1 MARVVRSVSEFVAS
15 VALKAVGADGPL
27 WFRGTSRR
35 SHRLQPS
42 LYRERPMG
50 HIGDV
55 DIAALMTLEGDL
67 IARFRERAQPYLSHA
82 LPESDL
88 ELLVIMQHFGLPT
101 RYLDWSESA
110 LVGLWFALESSK
122 PSRAR
127 VWVLDPTAWNRA
139 ALSHNGYER
148 GVLSIGDRRL
158 DGHAPTAVLDRMATY
173 PLAIWGAYNNERI
186 VGQKGAFTIAGKSLD
201 PMDGLAGRLAMERQ
215 IGAPTLVD
223 AIDIPADSVGPMHKE
238 LTGLG
243 YGRSAIYPD
252 LQNLALEL
260 KSIHCEVKK

>member
-1 MARVVRSVSEFVAS
+1 MVRVVRSVSEFVAS
-15 VALKAVGADGPL
+15 VALKAAGADGPL

-42 LYRERPMG
+42 LYRERPIG
-50 HIGDV
+50 HAGDV
-55 DIAALMTLEGDL
+55 DIASLMTLEGDL
-67 IARFRERAQPYLSHA
+67 IARFRERAQPYLPQA
-82 LPESDL
+82 LPDADL
-88 ELLVIMQHFGLPT
+88 QLLVIMQHYGLPT

-110 LVGLWFALESSK
+110 LVGLWFALEATK
-122 PSRAR
+122 VSRAR
-127 VWVLDPTAWNRA
+127 VWILDPTAWNRA
-139 ALSHNGYER
+139 ALSHNGFER
-148 GVLSIGDRRL
+148 GVLSMDDTRL
-158 DGHAPTAVLDRMATY
+158 EGHTPTAVLDRMATY

-201 PMDGLAGRLAMERQ
+201 PMDGLAGRLAAERQ
-215 IGAPTLVD
+215 IDSTRLVD
-223 AIDIPADSVGPMHKE
+223 AIDIPADAVQSMYKE